1 MCSLL
6 ANIYCF
12 CTFYKR
18 ESSTLIKYLWH
29 IKINQLET
37 HKTSHY
43 QPYKNSWSNVKDVGN
58 SLRCL
63 LSCQQSPCQLEYQRL
78 FQLGNIHLTATQNRG
93 KSDLIHIIYV
103 QLWILGHKQLLL
115 QFNIKDFVL
124 ILECWRLNVKQ
135 WMIYDFEKIFAK
147 NMYIE
152 IYIFIIDNDNMNK
165 E

>member
-78 FQLGNIHLTATQNRG
+78 FQLGNIHLIATQNRG
-93 KSDLIHIIYV
+93 KSDLIHIIYNFEY
-103 QLWILGHKQLLL
+103 LDINNFCFNLISKILSW
-115 QFNIKDFVL
+115 FEIVEDS
-124 ILECWRLNVKQ
+124 CNVKQ